1 MPCTVFTYCATF
13 LNQFHTHRFKVGG
26 CGGCCQQPPDIL
38 FGIRPPGVTWT
49 GGGLFHITNS
59 CPEVV
64 LHLPF
69 SLKLCNLK
77 EQLLS
82 SDDEELDDI
91 VY

>member
-1 MPCTVFTYCATF
+1 MPQIDHPVAMC
-13 LNQFHTHRFKVGG
+13 THRFKVGG
-26 CGGCCQQPPDIL
+26 CGGCCQQPPDML